1 MAYEIGFSHRAARA
15 FSRLTIDVQ
24 RRLIPRIDGLADEP
38 RPSGCE
44 KLTGAEG
51 YRIRVG
57 DYRVVFV
64 VDDQHR
70 SVLVTRIGHRR
81 DVYRQL

>member
-1 MAYEIGFSHRAARA
+1 MSYDVGFSHRAARD

-24 RRLIPRIDGLADEP
+24 RRLIPRIDVLVDDP
-38 RPSGCE
+38 RPPGCE

-57 DYRVVFV
+57 DYRVVYV
-64 VDDQHR
+64 IDDQNR
-70 SVLVTRIGHRR
+70 SVVVTRIWHRR
-81 DVYRQL
+81 DVYRRI